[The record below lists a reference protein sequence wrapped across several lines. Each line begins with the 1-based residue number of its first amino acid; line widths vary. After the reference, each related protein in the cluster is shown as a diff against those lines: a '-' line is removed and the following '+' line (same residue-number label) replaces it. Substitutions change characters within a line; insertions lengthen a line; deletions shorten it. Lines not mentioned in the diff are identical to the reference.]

1 MKSKRRIFFCAG
13 TVVLLIAIA
22 AVMMV
27 IGRGHTLYF
36 ENTTLEYG
44 GTTYE
49 APYKVVVE
57 VNGERAASL
66 YAKERGMA
74 TWIGQNFQMMV
85 DITQEKGGEELRY
98 LVNLNLPY
106 DMDGI
111 VVNIPAV
118 MAGLPQ
124 EAWCSEFVQA
134 IVEEDVEDIDLG
146 DDLGGDGLGEDLGM

>member
-36 ENTTLEYG
+36 ENATLEYG

-98 LVNLNLPY
+98 LVNLTLPY

-111 VVNIPAV
+111 IVNIPAV
-118 MAGLPQ
+118 MAGLPP